1 MPTWS
6 LCFRAG
12 ACWGVKGG
20 RVGPSQPTRGAKLSY
35 TKSLSS
41 TSTPSFLSS
50 TPHFLAHRPTL
61 FSLGAA
67 RLPCSRHKQ
76 IPKVSST
83 NPSLSD
89 SDRVGWYL
97 IPLVFWRR
105 SKLEQ
110 GYQRGAKNRAVAHRQ
125 TSTARR
131 ESVVLLGQ
139 ELHFPF
145 GVELR
150 VMKGQ
155 RCSDTT
161 NLTSGG
167 AKRAMGHGWVS
178 SWKMPVASISRT
190 TYAKLGPSCNTSPAG
205 PIKPAKAAFTS
216 PICQSNCQMKTPSK
230 ILVATSQKE
239 KDS

>member
-1 MPTWS
+1 MGSSYFGGAGFPTWS
-6 LCFRAG
+6 LCVRAG
-12 ACWGVKGG
+12 ACWSAKGG
-20 RVGPSQPTRGAKLSY
+20 RVRPSQPTRGAKLSY

-89 SDRVGWYL
+89 SDRLGWYL

-125 TSTARR
+125 TSTARGKR
-131 ESVVLLGQ
+131 GPNERCAQKPFLKEGNAFRPLNDDAAYDVVWADTALRRVRRGTSSVHQ
-139 ELHFPF
+139 
-145 GVELR
+145 
-150 VMKGQ
+150 
-155 RCSDTT
+155 
-161 NLTSGG
+161 
-167 AKRAMGHGWVS
+167 
-178 SWKMPVASISRT
+178 
-190 TYAKLGPSCNTSPAG
+190 
-205 PIKPAKAAFTS
+205 
-216 PICQSNCQMKTPSK
+216 
-230 ILVATSQKE
+230 
-239 KDS
+239 